1 MQSLQQFK
9 NSCNN
14 MKLYNNCNRK
24 NCKYAHSPDQLII
37 TKCKYGDDCKKIRIR
52 KNRIGLWKV
61 LNFESQCNFIHPSES
76 NVNFFLRIGWNLNKD
91 YIQAEIK
98 RLSIVEKVSEE
109 KVSEEKVSE
118 EKVSEEKVSEE
129 KVSEEK
135 VSEEKV
141 SEEKVSEEKV
151 SEEKVSEETKKKCK
165 KLKKKCKAIVKR
177 TGKVCNNN
185 VKDIEYDYCGKHK
198 KWRK

>member
-1 MQSLQQFK
+1 
-9 NSCNN
+9 

-37 TKCKYGDDCKKIRIR
+37 TKCKYGDDCTKIRIR
-52 KNRIGLWKV
+52 KKRIGLWKV

-98 RLSIVEKVSEE
+98 RLSIIEKVCEE
-109 KVSEEKVSE
+109 KVCEEKVC
-118 EKVSEEKVSEE
+118 
-129 KVSEEK
+129 
-135 VSEEKV
+135 
-141 SEEKVSEEKV
+141 
-151 SEEKVSEETKKKCK
+151 EETKKKCK